1 MSSQVVISSGSN
13 LDILE
18 VSSYIRGYHAY
29 KEVWTPV
36 VGESLLLR
44 REPTNT
50 RDANAVALYIE
61 GTIVGHVPYNLA
73 GSISHFLRR
82 EVNKAFAEVIGAA
95 VNRGAGYGLEVPC
108 IYRLYG
114 PKAYIQKMKHLIDL
128 LTSAGH
134 L

>member
-61 GTIVGHVPYNLA
+61 GTIVGHVSYNLA
-73 GSISHFLRR
+73 GSISHFLRH

-114 PKAYIQKMKHLIDL
+114 PKA
-128 LTSAGH
+128 
-134 L
+134 